1 MVKENALL
9 NNLEIETEVAD
20 VFEKLRSCRK
30 NGEKFD
36 VIVLDP
42 PAFTK
47 SADTVKE
54 GYKGYKDVNI
64 NALKIINEGGYLIT
78 CSCSQHLTL
87 PLFLQMIKESVFES
101 GRRARL
107 VEIRTQGKDHAV
119 SVGYDE
125 SLYLKA
131 AVLKIY

>member
-30 NGEKFD
+30 GGEKFD

-101 GRRARL
+101 GRRARR

-119 SVGYDE
+119 SMGYDE
-125 SLYLKA
+125 RLYFKV
-131 AVLKIY
+131 AVLKTY

>member
-1 MVKENALL
+1 M
-9 NNLEIETEVAD
+9 
-20 VFEKLRSCRK
+20 
-30 NGEKFD
+30 
-36 VIVLDP
+36 
-42 PAFTK
+42 
-47 SADTVKE
+47 
-54 GYKGYKDVNI
+54 NI

-78 CSCSQHLTL
+78 SSCSKHLTI

-119 SVGYDE
+119 SVGNDE
-125 SLYLKA
+125 SLYLKV

>member
-1 MVKENALL
+1 ML

-64 NALKIINEGGYLIT
+64 NALKIISEGGYLIT

-101 GRRARL
+101 GVRAKL
-107 VEIRTQGKDHAV
+107 VELRTQGKDHAV
-119 SVGYDE
+119 CIGYDE
-125 SLYLKA
+125 SLYLKV
-131 AVLKIY
+131 AVIKVL